1 MDDELVPIGC
11 NIIMGGI
18 IMSGVFFFVYFGE
31 AEPFATTVKKAMIP
45 TVIAVAIA
53 VGIWISVFISIQTAK
68 HRIAKLKKELELR
81 RSEREQIDDKM
92 NSLLRKLGDWPYVVN
107 PD

>member
-11 NIIMGGI
+11 NLIMGG
-18 IMSGVFFFVYFGE
+18 MMFSGIFFFAYLWEGE
-31 AEPFATTVKKAMIP
+31 SFATAVEAAMIP
-45 TVIAVAIA
+45 IVIAVAIA
-53 VGIWISVFISIQTAK
+53 VGLWISVFISIQTAK

>member
-1 MDDELVPIGC
+1 MKDEPGPIGC

-31 AEPFATTVKKAMIP
+31 AEPFATTVKKAMSPI
-45 TVIAVAIA
+45 IISVAIA
-53 VGIWISVFISIQTAK
+53 ISIWVSGFISSHVTK
-68 HRIAKLKKELELR
+68 HRVATLRKELELR